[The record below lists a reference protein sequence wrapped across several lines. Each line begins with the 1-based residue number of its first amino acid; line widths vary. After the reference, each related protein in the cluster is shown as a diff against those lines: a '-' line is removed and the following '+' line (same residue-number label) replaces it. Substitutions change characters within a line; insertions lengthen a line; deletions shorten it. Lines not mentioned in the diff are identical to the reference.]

1 MREIEPRAWSIDGQC
16 WCSRVDYDGYKKEWS
31 GIMPVLAPDNRGK
44 RIGEIEDTNIIV
56 EFPTGLKDKNGK
68 EIYEGDIVEAM
79 IDGVWAIDDSLSF
92 GKVKWKLEVIYND
105 IRFMDVFR
113 VIGSKSAPDR
123 IYYLFDKE
131 LSELEVIGN
140 IHDNPELLEAKNVD

>member
-1 MREIEPRAWSIDGQC
+1 MKDMNPRAWSIDGEC
-16 WCSRVDYDGYKKEWS
+16 WCTRVDYDGYKKEWS
-31 GIMPVLAPDNRGK
+31 GIVPVLAPDNRSK

-56 EFPTGLKDKNGK
+56 EFPTGLEDKNGK
-68 EIYEGDIVEAM
+68 EIYRGDIVEAL
-79 IDGVWAIDDSLSF
+79 IDGVWAIDNSLSF

-113 VIGSKSAPDR
+113 VIGSKNAPDR

-140 IHDNPELLEAKNVD
+140 IHENPELLKKR

>member
-1 MREIEPRAWSIDGQC
+1 MREIKFRVYDKTGGYYIAILDNDCFSIKQVA
-16 WCSRVDYDGYKKEWS
+16 RIILELE
-31 GIMPVLAPDNRGK
+31 VLK
-44 RIGEIEDTNIIV
+44 HKYVIEQD
-56 EFPTGLKDKNGK
+56 TGLKDKNGK
-68 EIYEGDIVEAM
+68 EIYEGDIVEAL
-79 IDGVWAIDDSLSF
+79 IDGVWAIDNSLSF

-113 VIGSKSAPDR
+113 VIGSKNAPDR

-140 IHDNPELLEAKNVD
+140 IHENPELLETKEEG